1 MTLGEQVIWLFVLA
15 VPIACV
21 AWTVTQEEVFRELRE
36 YSERNSQPGCGWWR
50 RKFFY
55 VFTCHYCFSHY
66 VTAVF
71 LALTGYKLLA
81 VNWFGYAIAWFALV
95 WVANLYISF
104 YAWLRQQYKTQKYEA
119 EAVED
124 TVKKEL
130 GPRKIEIPPAA

>member
-1 MTLGEQVIWLFVLA
+1 M
-15 VPIACV
+15 
-21 AWTVTQEEVFRELRE
+21 
-36 YSERNSQPGCGWWR
+36 
-50 RKFFY
+50 
-55 VFTCHYCFSHY
+55 
-66 VTAVF
+66 
-71 LALTGYKLLA
+71 
-81 VNWFGYAIAWFALV
+81 FALV